1 MYQMAGGAGSEAEAV
16 LFRGQEDSALA
27 PSSNAVEIQY
37 STDRIMSIRSGVLRA
52 LCAHGH

>member
-1 MYQMAGGAGSEAEAV
+1 MAGGAGSEAEAV

-37 STDRIMSIRSGVLRA
+37 STDRIMSIRSGVLCV
-52 LCAHGH
+52 LFDPLPT